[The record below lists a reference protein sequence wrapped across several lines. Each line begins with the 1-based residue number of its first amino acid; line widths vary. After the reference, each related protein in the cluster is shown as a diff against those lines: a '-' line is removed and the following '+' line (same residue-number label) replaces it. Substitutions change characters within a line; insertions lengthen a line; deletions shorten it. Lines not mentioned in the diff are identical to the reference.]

1 MKTETEL
8 DTLKAIGK
16 TLQEAYFLQTIDD
29 DISFLEQGEDDIAFL
44 SSLLPLSEEVMT
56 TIRNDFSL
64 LFPYKKEKR
73 LSFDA
78 IGHLGRNIFLID
90 FFDPSKPPLPLSPYP
105 VFQYEEKL
113 KEEMALEGIPDK
125 AFPFLSSRFHALVE
139 KLQFLDFLRCERGLK
154 DKDVRFY
161 LPQCLIIGPET
172 TREERSFFS
181 KASYIERKILS
192 QFVEPLGI
200 VEKGDEAEAKP
211 VLVRL

>member
-56 TIRNDFSL
+56 TIRSDFSL

-78 IGHLGRNIFLID
+78 IGHL
-90 FFDPSKPPLPLSPYP
+90 
-105 VFQYEEKL
+105 
-113 KEEMALEGIPDK
+113 
-125 AFPFLSSRFHALVE
+125 
-139 KLQFLDFLRCERGLK
+139 
-154 DKDVRFY
+154 
-161 LPQCLIIGPET
+161 
-172 TREERSFFS
+172 
-181 KASYIERKILS
+181 
-192 QFVEPLGI
+192 
-200 VEKGDEAEAKP
+200 
-211 VLVRL
+211 